1 MCGRF
6 YVESDDI
13 EIQSILRGIA
23 DRDNKSNE
31 PEIKTGEV
39 FPTDNSLVLIRE
51 RATVMQWGFQGI
63 EGKGKIINARSETA
77 ADKPTFRSHLHA
89 HRCLIP
95 ASFYYEWLTTGKQKT
110 RHIMRN
116 ENGDTLFMAG
126 LYRKEEANAVPVY
139 VILTRSAAPQIAH
152 IHNRMP
158 LILGKDAQA
167 EWLSDHMA
175 FENILHRAFTKIEGI
190 PQADA
195 QLSMDI

>member
-6 YVESDDI
+6 YVEADDI
-13 EIQSILRGIA
+13 EIQSILREIT
-23 DRDNKSNE
+23 DRDHKRNE

-39 FPTDNSLVLIRE
+39 FPTDNSLVLIKE
-51 RATVMQWGFQGI
+51 RVTVMQWGFQGI

-95 ASFYYEWLTTGKQKT
+95 AIFYYEWLTAGKQKT

-126 LYRKEEANAVPVY
+126 LYRMENAKAAPVY

-167 EWLSDHMA
+167 EWLSDHMD
-175 FENILHRAFTKIEGI
+175 FENILHRAFTRIEGI